1 MNPYEGFEPSGLVVV
16 LVLGTFALVAFWRW
30 ASNKQMDRSVAKESK
45 QTRIEM
51 NRKLARMEIE
61 FCESKIAEARAE
73 LAELPAN
80 AVDSVAYQGLI
91 ADIRECELRIE
102 KARPDLA

>member
-1 MNPYEGFEPSGLVVV
+1 
-16 LVLGTFALVAFWRW
+16 
-30 ASNKQMDRSVAKESK
+30 
-45 QTRIEM
+45 
-51 NRKLARMEIE
+51 MEIE